1 MLNRL
6 STFFSRSKSFK
17 GAFIATCLVL
27 LTIFRDQQV
36 NAVDFLVSLFAPNLF
51 SFLNFFTL
59 GIGVHWFLYATG
71 NAALYMV
78 FFSKV
83 HHIKVIL
90 IITASIVILLTAAGA
105 TGVLLD
111 YQNLRSF
118 SFKTFDK
125 VICTPLFMITAYP
138 LKKLLEMDKK
148 EME

>member
-6 STFFSRSKSFK
+6 SVYFSKSKSRK
-17 GAFIATCLVL
+17 GAVVVTFLVL

-36 NAVDFLVSLFAPNLF
+36 NTVDFLVSLFAPNPF

-59 GIGVHWFLYATG
+59 GIGVHWFLYVTG
-71 NAALYMV
+71 TVALYMV
-78 FFSKV
+78 FFNRV

-90 IITASIVILLTAAGA
+90 IVAASIVSLLIAAGA

-111 YQNLRSF
+111 DQNLRSF

-138 LKKLLEMDKK
+138 LKKLLEMDQDGDQ
-148 EME
+148 